1 MPTHVESPFEPKQ
14 RLYGYPEYVKS
25 ESRLL
30 KMFPHFE
37 GTVRMIH
44 HRTSAT
50 RTAMMMLISLFA
62 SIGTNVDA
70 QSATAEQ
77 EVLDRQKQRFNAAM
91 EQDTAALESM
101 LAEELRYC
109 HTTGSV
115 DTKST
120 LLETIRTG
128 QIRWLE
134 MNPIGMEAR
143 VYGNVG
149 VVAGEIQQTI
159 TVNGRQEPIDLHIR
173 TIDVYVKRDG
183 RWQLTEF
190 QASRMRN

>member
-1 MPTHVESPFEPKQ
+1 MIQH
-14 RLYGYPEYVKS
+14 KS
-25 ESRLL
+25 SVTQT
-30 KMFPHFE
+30 
-37 GTVRMIH
+37 TV
-44 HRTSAT
+44 T
-50 RTAMMMLISLFA
+50 MLIILFA
-62 SIGTNVDA
+62 SMGPNIYA
-70 QSATAEQ
+70 QPLNSEQ

-120 LLETIRTG
+120 LLETVRTG

-149 VVAGEIQQTI
+149 IVAGEIQQTI

-190 QASRMRN
+190 QASRMPN